1 MKREKQEQLWVE
13 SPSLEHTAPV
23 CTALAENED
32 STVEQQWAYCSDTG
46 NSSNDAPNNEE
57 AEPNLESDHP
67 IKCYP
72 CDPEYEQNGSDWD
85 WTPLGASSTTT
96 PTKAPTACLVALP
109 TTPAIP
115 HTAQAVR
122 TKTTPAKSTSTAVA
136 ARQPLSAHQIERVHE
151 LYTQL
156 SGLEYAVFEW
166 ERTGNPLGVQKIKTE
181 ITKLNRIRRGIV
193 GCGLWVRQRAI
204 ILRMQSLSTP

>member
-1 MKREKQEQLWVE
+1 MPVKNITQGQIKKSEPLRIVKREKQEQLWVE

-32 STVEQQWAYCSDTG
+32 STVEQQWAYCPDTG

-96 PTKAPTACLVALP
+96 PTLIFISFCIVILVEE
-109 TTPAIP
+109 
-115 HTAQAVR
+115 HN
-122 TKTTPAKSTSTAVA
+122 
-136 ARQPLSAHQIERVHE
+136 
-151 LYTQL
+151 
-156 SGLEYAVFEW
+156 FFW
-166 ERTGNPLGVQKIKTE
+166 
-181 ITKLNRIRRGIV
+181 
-193 GCGLWVRQRAI
+193 
-204 ILRMQSLSTP
+204 